1 MMRYFVRAIAIVSL
15 CVVAASCGH
24 DSPTVRDDGSGRP
37 SGGAQQPPS
46 GPGQR
51 PGVSDSND
59 LSHELSDDVWRVV
72 GPDMTL
78 RYDRAGVLFNK
89 KADGTIEVHDLDGAD
104 RVAVVTGTEGADS
117 LLTGASVTVN
127 GRSLDTRLM
136 KMLKRGDGRTWY
148 TLAAGPDDGRWI
160 FVLP

>member
-1 MMRYFVRAIAIVSL
+1 MSL
-15 CVVAASCGH
+15 CAMLPSCGH
-24 DSPTVRDDGSGRP
+24 DSPSERENISGRP
-37 SGGAQQPPS
+37 SGSGQQTPS
-46 GPGQR
+46 GTGQR

-104 RVAVVTGTEGADS
+104 RVAVVPGTEGPDS
-117 LLTGASVTVN
+117 LLTGSSMAVN
-127 GRSLDTRLM
+127 GVGLEIRSV
-136 KMLKRGDGRTWY
+136 KMLRRGDGRTWY
-148 TLAAGPDDGRWI
+148 VFVDSEDDRWI
-160 FVLP
+160 LVLP